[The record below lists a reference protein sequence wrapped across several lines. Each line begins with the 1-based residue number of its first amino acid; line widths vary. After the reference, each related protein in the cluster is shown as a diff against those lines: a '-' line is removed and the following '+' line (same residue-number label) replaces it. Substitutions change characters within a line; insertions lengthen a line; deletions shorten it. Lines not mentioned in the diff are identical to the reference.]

1 MYSLFATALVVLSGC
16 QDDVVEQKP
25 STPAQVGDEISF
37 GSSLRDVQT
46 RTIYDDEPTQA
57 DDGSYYYRV
66 RWEEGDQIAIYCP
79 QASNGTLVNY
89 SVSPDANDPTRSSR
103 VTKVNTDEPGLQWGE
118 SDVHRFYGF
127 YPASRVTGTENGLI
141 KGYVPTE
148 QSPERWNEVTN
159 NNSGTNF
166 YGKTNTDN
174 AYMWAYGEFTK
185 STMGGQDVPLTF
197 HPWMTVL
204 QIKIP
209 GPTEGRMKISNVN
222 IRAIE
227 GTQTAI
233 SGAFFCDMT
242 PVEENGADGVPV
254 YRSAAV
260 GEVDNTISI
269 SGWNTDTQD
278 FVELDSPNDTMIV
291 RAYLLPI
298 DADEENLPSARNLQ
312 IAVQTMNGAPLTRT
326 LGYSGHGEN
335 SIQPHKVNTV
345 ILPNLTET
353 NQTNYW
359 MSSLDRNIY
368 LSELSIPG
376 SKFSYLTPTNAG
388 GNSAFQGEDI
398 EQQFL
403 DGVRGFI
410 VQVGADATYNATRT
424 GGSGWPWDPY
434 EYSYT
439 YTDATLP
446 IFCGN
451 GDVLSDAISSIAN
464 ALSTAEKE
472 LGKDRNLECA
482 VVMITY
488 TGDNAVSADFT
499 GSGSHSISDVGGAE
513 HVWMDAIANELK
525 ELGADGNNKIYTDE
539 ITANTTLD
547 DVKGK
552 IILKVNTNSD
562 AQHGYIAADANV
574 PALFSRWNGVI
585 NTVDLRWGSPNTN
598 STRTPLKWMYQ
609 EATHIGTG
617 SNEGTPQEKYNNAM
631 SVFQNSIDEYTA
643 NSAHDTWFMNDCG
656 GTFHGTV
663 SGTDGYD
670 GNYGNGDT
678 NDDAPI
684 AFASWFNPQITRYLQ
699 ERDANASL
707 GLVFFNFADKQQN
720 SGQQYGTDNLIQS
733 IIDNNF
739 KFNLR
744 KEGSSTDTNN
754 SSLSNS
760 GSGYGNGGALIK

>member
-1 MYSLFATALVVLSGC
+1 MKKLMYSLFATALVVLSGC

-127 YPASRVTGTENGLI
+127 YPANRVTGTENGLI
-141 KGYVPTE
+141 NGNVPVE
-148 QSPERWNEVTN
+148 QSPEGWNVVTN
-159 NNSGTNF
+159 NNGGTNF

-209 GPTEGRMKISNVN
+209 GPETGTMKISNVN
-222 IRAIE
+222 IIATE
-227 GTQTAI
+227 GDQTAI
-233 SGAFFCDMT
+233 SGDFVCDMT

-254 YRSAAV
+254 YRSTTEGQV
-260 GEVDNTISI
+260 TNTISI
-269 SGWNTDTQD
+269 SGWNSDVQG

-298 DADEENLPSARNLQ
+298 DGNLPSARNLQ

-326 LGYSGHGEN
+326 LGYSGVGEN

-345 ILPNLTET
+345 ILPNLTDSK
-353 NQTNYW
+353 QTNYW

-376 SKFSYLTPTNAG
+376 SKFSYLTSTNAG
-388 GNSAFQGEDI
+388 GNAAFQGKDI
-398 EQQFL
+398 ERQFT

-410 VQVGADATYNATRT
+410 VQVGANAKYNATRT
-424 GGSGWPWDPY
+424 GGSIFNPQ
-434 EYSYT
+434 YSYT

-464 ALSTAEKE
+464 ALSTAEQE
-472 LGKDRNLECA
+472 LGQDRNLECA

-499 GSGSHSISDVGGAE
+499 GDGYSHGIGDVGGAE

-525 ELGADGNNKIYTDE
+525 ELGAYGANRIYTDE

-617 SNEGTPQEKYNNAM
+617 SNEGTPQEKYKNAM
-631 SVFQNSIDEYTA
+631 DVFQNSIDEYTA
-643 NSAHDTWFMNDCG
+643 NTAHDTWFMNDCG
-656 GTFHGTV
+656 GTFHGDV

-670 GNYGNGDT
+670 GDYGNGDT
-678 NDDAPI
+678 NDGAPI
-684 AFASWFNPQITRYLQ
+684 AFASWFNPQITKYLQ

-707 GLVFFNFADKQQN
+707 GLVFFNFADKQQD
-720 SGQQYGTDNLIQS
+720 SGQKYGTDNLIQS

-760 GSGYGNGGALIK
+760 GSGYGNGGALIE

>member
-1 MYSLFATALVVLSGC
+1 MKKLMYSLFATALVVLSGC

-57 DDGSYYYRV
+57 EDGSYYYRV

-89 SVSPDANDPTRSSR
+89 SVSPDENDSTRSSR

-127 YPASRVTGTENGLI
+127 YPANRVIGTENGLI
-141 KGYVPTE
+141 NGNVPVE
-148 QSPERWNEVTN
+148 QSPEGWNVVTN
-159 NNSGTNF
+159 NNGGTNF

-209 GPTEGRMKISNVN
+209 GPKTGTMKISNVN
-222 IRAIE
+222 IIATE
-227 GTQTAI
+227 GRQTAI
-233 SGAFFCDMT
+233 SGDFVCDMT

-254 YRSAAV
+254 YRPTTT
-260 GEVDNTISI
+260 GKVDNSISI
-269 SGWNTDTQD
+269 SGWNSDVQG

-388 GNSAFQGEDI
+388 GNAAFQGVGI

-410 VQVGADATYNATRT
+410 VQVGADATYNATRD
-424 GGSGWPWDPY
+424 GWGFN
-434 EYSYT
+434 YT

-464 ALSTAEKE
+464 ALSTAEQE
-472 LGKDRNLECA
+472 LGQDRNLECA

-488 TGDNAVSADFT
+488 TGENAVSADFT
-499 GSGSHSISDVGGAE
+499 GAGYLHDINDVGGAE

-525 ELGADGNNKIYTDE
+525 KLGANDANRIYTDE

-562 AQHGYIAADANV
+562 AQNGYIVADDNV
-574 PALFSRWNGVI
+574 PALFSRWNGAI
-585 NTVDLRWGSPNTN
+585 NTVHLRWGSPNTN

-609 EATHIGTG
+609 EATHVGTG
-617 SNEGTPQEKYNNAM
+617 TEITPKAKLDGAM
-631 SVFQNSIDEYTA
+631 DVFQNSIDEYTA
-643 NSAHDTWFMNDCG
+643 NTAHDTWFMNDCG

-663 SGTDGYD
+663 SGTNGYD
-670 GNYGNGDT
+670 GEYGNGDT

-684 AFASWFNPQITRYLQ
+684 AFARWFNPQITRYLQ

-707 GLVFFNFADKQQN
+707 GLVFFNFADKQAT
-720 SGQQYGTDNLIQS
+720 GQDYGTDNLIQS

>member
-298 DADEENLPSARNLQ
+298 DNSPTARNLQ

-326 LGYSGHGEN
+326 LGYSGVGEN

-410 VQVGADATYNATRT
+410 VQVGADATYNATRD
-424 GGSGWPWDPY
+424 WFDY
-434 EYSYT
+434 NYT

-451 GDVLSDAISSIAN
+451 GDMLSDAISSIAN
-464 ALSTAEKE
+464 ALSTAEQE
-472 LGKDRNLECA
+472 LGQDRNLECA

-488 TGDNAVSADFT
+488 SGDNAVSAKFT
-499 GSGSHSISDVGGAE
+499 GDGRHSISDVGGAE
-513 HVWMDAIANELK
+513 HVWMDAIANEFKKL
-525 ELGADGNNKIYTDE
+525 GNNNANRIYTDE

-562 AQHGYIAADANV
+562 AQHGYIAADDNV
-574 PALFSRWNGVI
+574 PALFSRWNGAR
-585 NTVDLRWGSPNTN
+585 NDVDLRWGSPNTN
-598 STRTPLKWMYQ
+598 STRTPLHWMYQ

-617 SNEGTPQEKYNNAM
+617 TESTPKEKYDNAM
-631 SVFQNSIDEYTA
+631 SVFQNSIKAYQE

-663 SGTDGYD
+663 SGADGYD
-670 GNYGNGDT
+670 GNYGDGDI
-678 NDDAPI
+678 NDNAPI
-684 AFASWFNPQITRYLQ
+684 AFARWFNPQITRYLQ

>member
-57 DDGSYYYRV
+57 EDGSYYYRV
-66 RWEEGDQIAIYCP
+66 RWEESDTIAIYCP

-89 SVSPDANDPTRSSR
+89 LVSPDANDPTRSSR

-127 YPASRVTGTENGLI
+127 YPANRVTGTENGRI
-141 KGYVPTE
+141 NGHVPTE
-148 QSPERWNEVTN
+148 QRPEGWNVVTN
-159 NNSGTNF
+159 NNGGTNF

-209 GPTEGRMKISNVN
+209 GPTSGTMKISNVN

-233 SGAFFCDMT
+233 AGDFVCDMT

-254 YRSAAV
+254 YSSTTTGQV
-260 GEVDNTISI
+260 TNTISI

-278 FVELDSPNDTMIV
+278 FVELKSPNDTMIV

-298 DADEENLPSARNLQ
+298 DNSPTARNLQ

-326 LGYSGHGEN
+326 LGYSGVDKN

-345 ILPNLTET
+345 ILPNLIDSK
-353 NQTNYW
+353 QTNYW
-359 MSSLDRNIY
+359 MSSLDRDIY

-388 GNSAFQGEDI
+388 GNAAFQGVDI

-410 VQVGADATYNATRT
+410 VQVGANATYNATRT
-424 GGSGWPWDPY
+424 GSWPFYRYSY
-434 EYSYT
+434 EYT
-439 YTDATLP
+439 GATLP

-451 GDVLSDAISSIAN
+451 GDMLSDAITSIAN
-464 ALSTAEKE
+464 ALSTAEQE
-472 LGKDRNLECA
+472 LGQDRNLECA

-488 TGDNAVSADFT
+488 AGNDAVSINYEGNT
-499 GSGSHSISDVGGAE
+499 GGAGIDGGVE
-513 HVWMDAIANELK
+513 RAWMDAIANEFK
-525 ELGADGNNKIYTDE
+525 KLGADVAIANRIYTDE

-562 AQHGYIAADANV
+562 AQHGYIAADDNV
-574 PALFSRWNGVI
+574 PALFSRWNGAR
-585 NTVDLRWGSPNTN
+585 NDVDLRWGSPNTN
-598 STRTPLKWMYQ
+598 STRTPLHWMYQ

-617 SNEGTPQEKYNNAM
+617 TESTPKEKYDNAM
-631 SVFQNSIDEYTA
+631 WVFQNSITA
-643 NSAHDTWFMNDCG
+643 YLENSAHDTWFMNDCG
-656 GTFHGTV
+656 GTFHGDV

-670 GNYGNGDT
+670 KDYGNGDT
-678 NDDAPI
+678 NDEAPI
-684 AFASWFNPQITRYLQ
+684 AFARWFNPQITKYLQ

-707 GLVFFNFADKQQN
+707 GLVFFNFADKQTT
-720 SGQQYGTDNLIQS
+720 GQEYGTDNLIQS

>member
-57 DDGSYYYRV
+57 EDGSYYYRV

-148 QSPERWNEVTN
+148 QSPEGWNEVTN

-242 PVEENGADGVPV
+242 PVEKNGADSVPI

-298 DADEENLPSARNLQ
+298 DNSPTARNLQ

-359 MSSLDRNIY
+359 MSSLDRDIY

-376 SKFSYLTPTNAG
+376 SKFSYLTSDYAG
-388 GNSAFQGEDI
+388 GNAAFQGVGI

-410 VQVGADATYNATRT
+410 VQVGADATYNATRD
-424 GGSGWPWDPY
+424 GWGFN
-434 EYSYT
+434 YT
-439 YTDATLP
+439 YSDATLP

-451 GDVLSDAISSIAN
+451 GDRLSDAISSIAN
-464 ALSTAEKE
+464 ALYTAEQK

-488 TGDNAVSADFT
+488 AGENAVSADFT
-499 GSGSHSISDVGGAE
+499 GDGHFHGIGDVGGAE

-525 ELGADGNNKIYTDE
+525 ELGADGNNRIYTDE

-562 AQHGYIAADANV
+562 AQNGYIVADDNV
-574 PALFSRWNGVI
+574 PALFSRWNGAI
-585 NTVDLRWGSPNTN
+585 NTVHLRWGSPNTN
-598 STRTPLKWMYQ
+598 STRTPLNWMYQ
-609 EATHIGTG
+609 EATHIGTETE
-617 SNEGTPQEKYNNAM
+617 STPQEKYNNAM
-631 SVFQNSIDEYTA
+631 SVFQKSIDAYQE

-663 SGTDGYD
+663 SGADDYD

-678 NDDAPI
+678 NDEAPI

-707 GLVFFNFADKQQN
+707 GLVFFNFADKQTT
-720 SGQQYGTDNLIQS
+720 GQKYGTDNLIQS

-754 SSLSNS
+754 SSFSNS

>member
-1 MYSLFATALVVLSGC
+1 MKKLMYSLFATALVVLSGC

-57 DDGSYYYRV
+57 EDGSYYYRV

-79 QASNGTLVNY
+79 QASNGTLVNH

-118 SDVHRFYGF
+118 SDEHHFYGF
-127 YPASRVTGTENGLI
+127 YPANRVTGTENGLI
-141 KGYVPTE
+141 NGYVPTE
-148 QSPERWNEVTN
+148 QSPIEWNEVTN
-159 NNSGTNF
+159 NGGTNF

-174 AYMWAYGEFTK
+174 AYMWAYGKFTK

-222 IRAIE
+222 IIATE
-227 GTQTAI
+227 GEQTAI
-233 SGAFFCDMT
+233 AGDFVCDMT

-254 YRSAAV
+254 YKSTTEGQV
-260 GEVDNTISI
+260 TNTISI

-298 DADEENLPSARNLQ
+298 DENLPSARNLQ

-326 LGYSGHGEN
+326 LGYSGVGEN

-345 ILPNLTET
+345 ILPNLTESG
-353 NQTNYW
+353 QTNYW

-388 GNSAFQGEDI
+388 GNAAFQGEGI

-410 VQVGADATYNATRT
+410 VQVGADATYNATRD
-424 GGSGWPWDPY
+424 WLDY
-434 EYSYT
+434 NYT

-451 GDVLSDAISSIAN
+451 GDMLSDAISSIAN
-464 ALSTAEKE
+464 ALSTAEQE
-472 LGKDRNLECA
+472 LGQDRNLECA

-488 TGDNAVSADFT
+488 AGDAAVSANFT
-499 GSGSHSISDVGGAE
+499 GAGSRHSISDVGGAE
-513 HVWMDAIANELK
+513 HVWMDAIANEFK
-525 ELGADGNNKIYTDE
+525 ELGYNVDNRIYTDE

-552 IILKVNTNSD
+552 IILKVNTNSN
-562 AQHGYIAADANV
+562 AQHGYIAADDNV
-574 PALFSRWNGVI
+574 PALFSRWDGAI

-609 EATHIGTG
+609 EATHVGTG
-617 SNEGTPQEKYNNAM
+617 TEITPEAKYDGAM
-631 SVFQNSIDEYTA
+631 SVFQNSIKAYQE

-663 SGTDGYD
+663 SGADSYD
-670 GNYGNGDT
+670 GEYGNGDT

-684 AFASWFNPQITRYLQ
+684 AFARWFNPQITRYLQ

-707 GLVFFNFADKQQN
+707 GLVFFNFADKQAT
-720 SGQQYGTDNLIQS
+720 GQQYGTDNLIQS

>member
-1 MYSLFATALVVLSGC
+1 MKKLMYSLFATALVVLSGC

-57 DDGSYYYRV
+57 EDGSYYYRV

-127 YPASRVTGTENGLI
+127 YPASRVEGTENGLI
-141 KGYVPTE
+141 NGHVPTE
-148 QSPERWNEVTN
+148 QRPEGWNEVTN
-159 NNSGTNF
+159 NNGGTNF

-185 STMGGQDVPLTF
+185 STMGDKDVPLTF

-209 GPTEGRMKISNVN
+209 GPTSGTMKISNVN
-222 IRAIE
+222 IIATE

-233 SGAFFCDMT
+233 AGDFVCDMT

-254 YRSAAV
+254 YRSTTEGQV
-260 GEVDNTISI
+260 TNTISI
-269 SGWNTDTQD
+269 SGWNSHVQD

-298 DADEENLPSARNLQ
+298 DNSPTARNLQ

-326 LGYSGHGEN
+326 LGYSNAGEN

-345 ILPNLTET
+345 ILPNLTAT
-353 NQTNYW
+353 NRTNYW

-388 GNSAFQGEDI
+388 GNAAFQGVGI
-398 EQQFL
+398 EQQFV

-424 GGSGWPWDPY
+424 GGNIFNPQ
-434 EYSYT
+434 YSYT

-451 GDVLSDAISSIAN
+451 GDMLSDAISSIAN
-464 ALSTAEKE
+464 ALSTAEQK
-472 LGKDRNLECA
+472 LGQDRNLECA

-488 TGDNAVSADFT
+488 AGDAAVSANFT
-499 GSGSHSISDVGGAE
+499 GAGSRHSISDVGGAE

-525 ELGADGNNKIYTDE
+525 DLGADVAIANRIYTDE

-562 AQHGYIAADANV
+562 AQHGYIAADDNV
-574 PALFSRWNGVI
+574 PALFSRWNGAR
-585 NTVDLRWGSPNTN
+585 NNVDLRWGSPNTN

-609 EATHIGTG
+609 EATHVGYNTEITYEEKTNYIAQIFNR
-617 SNEGTPQEKYNNAM
+617 SVEIYQNNEG
-631 SVFQNSIDEYTA
+631 
-643 NSAHDTWFMNDCG
+643 HDTWFMNDLG
-656 GTFHGTV
+656 GTYYNGYY
-663 SGTDGYD
+663 TDD
-670 GNYGNGDT
+670 GASRLAKDLNE
-678 NDDAPI
+678 
-684 AFASWFNPQITRYLQ
+684 FAINTLQ
-699 ERDANASL
+699 NRAANASL
-707 GLVFFNFADKQQN
+707 GLVFMNYADVQST
-720 SGQQYGTDNLIQS
+720 SGQLYRSDELIQTV
-733 IIDNNF
+733 IDNNF

-744 KEGSSTDTNN
+744 KA
-754 SSLSNS
+754 
-760 GSGYGNGGALIK
+760 GN

>member
-1 MYSLFATALVVLSGC
+1 MKKLMYSLFATALVVLSGC

-57 DDGSYYYRV
+57 EDGSYYYRV

-89 SVSPDANDPTRSSR
+89 SVYPDANDPTRSSR
-103 VTKVNTDEPGLQWGE
+103 VTKVNTDKPGLQWGE

-127 YPASRVTGTENGLI
+127 YPASRVDGTENGLI
-141 KGYVPTE
+141 NGHVPTE
-148 QSPERWNEVTN
+148 QRPEGWNEVTN
-159 NNSGTNF
+159 NNGGTNF

-185 STMGGQDVPLTF
+185 STMGDKDVPLTF

-209 GPTEGRMKISNVN
+209 GPTSGTMKISNVN
-222 IRAIE
+222 IIATE

-233 SGAFFCDMT
+233 AGDFVCDMT
-242 PVEENGADGVPV
+242 PVEKNGADGVPV
-254 YRSAAV
+254 YRSTTEEQV
-260 GEVDNTISI
+260 TNTISI
-269 SGWNTDTQD
+269 SGWNSHVQD

-298 DADEENLPSARNLQ
+298 DNSPIARNLQ

-326 LGYSGHGEN
+326 LGYSAAGEN

-345 ILPNLTET
+345 ILPNLTAT
-353 NQTNYW
+353 NRTNYW

-376 SKFSYLTPTNAG
+376 SKFSYLTSNNAG
-388 GNSAFQGEDI
+388 GNAAFQGEGI
-398 EQQFL
+398 EQQFV

-424 GGSGWPWDPY
+424 SGGIFQ
-434 EYSYT
+434 YSYT

-451 GDVLSDAISSIAN
+451 GDKLSDAISSIAN
-464 ALSTAEKE
+464 ALSKAEQE
-472 LGKDRNLECA
+472 LGQDRNLECA

-499 GSGSHSISDVGGAE
+499 GDGYFHSISDVGGAE

-525 ELGADGNNKIYTDE
+525 DLGANVANRIYTDE

-562 AQHGYIAADANV
+562 AQHGYIAANDNV
-574 PALFSRWNGVI
+574 PALFSRWHGAI

-617 SNEGTPQEKYNNAM
+617 TESTPQEKHANAM
-631 SVFQNSIDEYTA
+631 DVFENSIKAYTE
-643 NSAHDTWFMNDCG
+643 NTAHDTWFMNDCG
-656 GTFHGTV
+656 GTFHGVV
-663 SGTDGYD
+663 SGTNDYD
-670 GNYGNGDT
+670 EDYGNGDT
-678 NDDAPI
+678 NDKAPI
-684 AFASWFNPQITRYLQ
+684 AFARWFNPQITRYLQ

-707 GLVFFNFADKQQN
+707 GLVFFNFADKQAT
-720 SGQQYGTDNLIQS
+720 GQQYGTDNLIQS

>member
-57 DDGSYYYRV
+57 EDGSYYYRV
-66 RWEEGDQIAIYCP
+66 RWEEGDTIAIYCP

-89 SVSPDANDPTRSSR
+89 LVSPDANDPTRSSR

-127 YPASRVTGTENGLI
+127 YPANRVTGTENGLI
-141 KGYVPTE
+141 NGYVPTE
-148 QSPERWNEVTN
+148 LRPEGWNVVTN
-159 NNSGTNF
+159 NNGGTNF

-209 GPTEGRMKISNVN
+209 GPTNGTMKISNVN
-222 IRAIE
+222 IIATE

-233 SGAFFCDMT
+233 AGHFVCDMT

-254 YRSAAV
+254 YRSTTTGQV
-260 GEVDNTISI
+260 TNTISI
-269 SGWNTDTQD
+269 SGWNSDVQG

-298 DADEENLPSARNLQ
+298 DNTPSARNLQ

-326 LGYSGHGEN
+326 LGYSGVGEN

>member
-57 DDGSYYYRV
+57 EDGSYYYRV

-127 YPASRVTGTENGLI
+127 YPANRVIGTENGLI
-141 KGYVPTE
+141 NGNVPVE
-148 QSPERWNEVTN
+148 QSPEGWNVVTN
-159 NNSGTNF
+159 NNGGTNF

-209 GPTEGRMKISNVN
+209 GPKTGTMKISNVN
-222 IRAIE
+222 IIATE
-227 GTQTAI
+227 GRQTAI
-233 SGAFFCDMT
+233 SGDFVCDMT

-254 YRSAAV
+254 YRPTTT
-260 GEVDNTISI
+260 GKVDNSISI
-269 SGWNTDTQD
+269 SGWNSDVQG

-298 DADEENLPSARNLQ
+298 DADEEKLPSARNLQ

-388 GNSAFQGEDI
+388 GNAAFQGVGI

-410 VQVGADATYNATRT
+410 VQVGADATYNATRD
-424 GGSGWPWDPY
+424 GWGFN
-434 EYSYT
+434 YT

-464 ALSTAEKE
+464 ALSTAEQE
-472 LGKDRNLECA
+472 LGQDRNLECA

-488 TGDNAVSADFT
+488 TGENAVSADFT
-499 GSGSHSISDVGGAE
+499 GAGYLHDINDVGGAE

-525 ELGADGNNKIYTDE
+525 KLGANDANRIYTDE

-562 AQHGYIAADANV
+562 AQNGYIVADDNV
-574 PALFSRWNGVI
+574 PALFSRWNGAI
-585 NTVDLRWGSPNTN
+585 NTVHLRWGSPNTN

-609 EATHIGTG
+609 EATHVGTG
-617 SNEGTPQEKYNNAM
+617 TEITPKAKLDGAM
-631 SVFQNSIDEYTA
+631 DVFQNSIDEYTA
-643 NSAHDTWFMNDCG
+643 NTAHDTWFMNDCG

-663 SGTDGYD
+663 SGTNGYD
-670 GNYGNGDT
+670 GEYGNGDT

-684 AFASWFNPQITRYLQ
+684 AFARWFNPQITRYLQ

-707 GLVFFNFADKQQN
+707 GLVFFNFADKQAT
-720 SGQQYGTDNLIQS
+720 GQDYGTDNLIQS

>member
-118 SDVHRFYGF
+118 SDEHHFYGF
-127 YPASRVTGTENGLI
+127 YPANRVTGTENGLI
-141 KGYVPTE
+141 NGYVPTE
-148 QSPERWNEVTN
+148 QSPIEWNEVTN
-159 NNSGTNF
+159 NGGTNF

-174 AYMWAYGEFTK
+174 AYMWAYGKFTK

-209 GPTEGRMKISNVN
+209 GPESGTMKISNVN
-222 IRAIE
+222 IIAKE
-227 GTQTAI
+227 GDQTAI
-233 SGAFFCDMT
+233 AGDFVCDMT
-242 PVEENGADGVPV
+242 PVEQNGANVPV
-254 YRSAAV
+254 YRSTTEGAV
-260 GEVDNTISI
+260 TNTISI
-269 SGWNTDTQD
+269 SGWNSAVQD

-298 DADEENLPSARNLQ
+298 DNKPSARNLQ

-326 LGYSGHGEN
+326 LGYSGVGEN

-388 GNSAFQGEDI
+388 GNAAFQGEDI
-398 EQQFL
+398 EQQFT

-410 VQVGADATYNATRT
+410 VQVGADATYNVNLDW
-424 GGSGWPWDPY
+424 SGY
-434 EYSYT
+434 NYT

-464 ALSTAEKE
+464 ALSTAEQE
-472 LGKDRNLECA
+472 LGQDRNLECA

-488 TGDNAVSADFT
+488 TGHEAVSADFT
-499 GSGSHSISDVGGAE
+499 GVWGSYGISDVGGAE

-525 ELGADGNNKIYTDE
+525 DLRYDVANRIYTDE

-562 AQHGYIAADANV
+562 AQNGYIAANDNV
-574 PALFSRWNGVI
+574 PALFSRWDGVT
-585 NTVDLRWGSPNTN
+585 NTVALRWGSPNTN

-684 AFASWFNPQITRYLQ
+684 AFARWFNPQITRYLQ

-707 GLVFFNFADKQQN
+707 GLVFFNFADKQAT
-720 SGQQYGTDNLIQS
+720 GQEYGTDNLIQS

-760 GSGYGNGGALIK
+760 GSGYGNGGALIE

>member
-57 DDGSYYYRV
+57 EDGSYYYRV

-127 YPASRVTGTENGLI
+127 YPANRVIGTENGLI
-141 KGYVPTE
+141 NGNVPVE
-148 QSPERWNEVTN
+148 QSPEGWNVVTN
-159 NNSGTNF
+159 NNGGTNF

-209 GPTEGRMKISNVN
+209 GPKTGTMKISNVN
-222 IRAIE
+222 IIATE
-227 GTQTAI
+227 GRQTAI
-233 SGAFFCDMT
+233 SGDFVCDMT

-254 YRSAAV
+254 YRPTTT
-260 GEVDNTISI
+260 GKVDNSISI
-269 SGWNTDTQD
+269 SGWNSDVQG

-298 DADEENLPSARNLQ
+298 DADEEKLPSARNLQ

-388 GNSAFQGEDI
+388 GNAAFQGVCI

-410 VQVGADATYNATRT
+410 VQVGADATYNATRD
-424 GGSGWPWDPY
+424 GWGFN
-434 EYSYT
+434 YT

-464 ALSTAEKE
+464 ALSTAEQE
-472 LGKDRNLECA
+472 LGQDRNLECA

-488 TGDNAVSADFT
+488 TGENAVSADFT
-499 GSGSHSISDVGGAE
+499 GAGYLHDINDVGGAE

-525 ELGADGNNKIYTDE
+525 KLGANDANRIYTDE

-562 AQHGYIAADANV
+562 AQNGYIVADDNV
-574 PALFSRWNGVI
+574 PALFSRWNGAI
-585 NTVDLRWGSPNTN
+585 NTVHLRWGSPNTN

-609 EATHIGTG
+609 EATHVGTG
-617 SNEGTPQEKYNNAM
+617 TEITPKAKLDGAM
-631 SVFQNSIDEYTA
+631 DVFQNSIDEYTA
-643 NSAHDTWFMNDCG
+643 NTAHDTWFMNDCG

-663 SGTDGYD
+663 SGTNGYD
-670 GNYGNGDT
+670 GEYGNGDT

-684 AFASWFNPQITRYLQ
+684 AFARWFNPQITRYLQ

-707 GLVFFNFADKQQN
+707 GLVFFNFADKQAT
-720 SGQQYGTDNLIQS
+720 GQDYGTDNLIQS

>member
-57 DDGSYYYRV
+57 EDGSYYYRV

-103 VTKVNTDEPGLQWGE
+103 VTKVNTDKPGLQWGE

-127 YPASRVTGTENGLI
+127 YPANRVTGTENGLI
-141 KGYVPTE
+141 NGHVPTE
-148 QSPERWNEVTN
+148 QRPEGWNEVTN
-159 NNSGTNF
+159 NNGGTNF

-185 STMGGQDVPLTF
+185 NTMGGQDVPLTF

-209 GPTEGRMKISNVN
+209 GPTSGTMKISNVN
-222 IRAIE
+222 IIAKE

-233 SGAFFCDMT
+233 AGDFVCDMT
-242 PVEENGADGVPV
+242 PVEENGATGVPV
-254 YRSAAV
+254 YRSTTEGQV
-260 GEVDNTISI
+260 TNTISI
-269 SGWNTDTQD
+269 SGWNSDVQD

-298 DADEENLPSARNLQ
+298 DDSPTARNLQ

-326 LGYSGHGEN
+326 LGYSNTDNN

-345 ILPNLTET
+345 ILPNLTAT
-353 NQTNYW
+353 NRTNYW

-376 SKFSYLTPTNAG
+376 SKFSYLTSTNAG
-388 GNSAFQGEDI
+388 DNAAFQGEGI

-410 VQVGADATYNATRT
+410 VQVGANATYHATNI
-424 GGSGWPWDPY
+424 GVFIPQ
-434 EYSYT
+434 YSYT

-446 IFCGN
+446 IFCGSGN
-451 GDVLSDAISSIAN
+451 MLSDAISSIAN
-464 ALSTAEKE
+464 ALSTAERE
-472 LGKDRNLECA
+472 LGQDRNLECA

-488 TGDNAVSADFT
+488 TGDNAVSAKFT
-499 GSGSHSISDVGGAE
+499 GDGSFHSIRNVGGAE

-525 ELGADGNNKIYTDE
+525 DLGADVANRIYTDE

-562 AQHGYIAADANV
+562 AQHGYIVADDNV
-574 PALFSRWNGVI
+574 PALFSRWDGAI

-609 EATHIGTG
+609 EATHVGTG
-617 SNEGTPQEKYNNAM
+617 TEITPEAKYNGAM
-631 SVFQNSIDEYTA
+631 DVFQNSIKAYTE
-643 NSAHDTWFMNDCG
+643 NTAHNTWFMNDCG
-656 GTFHGTV
+656 GTFHGDV
-663 SGTDGYD
+663 SGTNGYD
-670 GNYGNGDT
+670 KDYGNGDT
-678 NDDAPI
+678 NDEAPI
-684 AFASWFNPQITRYLQ
+684 AFARWFNPQITRYLQ

-720 SGQQYGTDNLIQS
+720 SGRKYGTDNLIQS

>member
-57 DDGSYYYRV
+57 EDGSYYYRV

-89 SVSPDANDPTRSSR
+89 SVYPDANDPTRSSR
-103 VTKVNTDEPGLQWGE
+103 VTKVNTDKPGLQWGE

-127 YPASRVTGTENGLI
+127 YPASRVDGTENGLI
-141 KGYVPTE
+141 NGHVPTE
-148 QSPERWNEVTN
+148 QRPEGWNEVTN
-159 NNSGTNF
+159 NNGGTNF

-185 STMGGQDVPLTF
+185 STMGDKDVPLTF

-209 GPTEGRMKISNVN
+209 GPTSGTMKISNVN
-222 IRAIE
+222 IIATE

-233 SGAFFCDMT
+233 AGDFVCDMT
-242 PVEENGADGVPV
+242 PVEKNGADGVPV
-254 YRSAAV
+254 YRSTTEEQV
-260 GEVDNTISI
+260 TNTISI
-269 SGWNTDTQD
+269 SGWNSHVQD

-298 DADEENLPSARNLQ
+298 DNSPIARNLQ

-326 LGYSGHGEN
+326 LGYSAAGEN

-345 ILPNLTET
+345 ILPNLTAT
-353 NQTNYW
+353 NRTNYW

-376 SKFSYLTPTNAG
+376 SKFSYLTSNNAG
-388 GNSAFQGEDI
+388 GNAAFQGEGI
-398 EQQFL
+398 EQQFV

-424 GGSGWPWDPY
+424 SGGIFQ
-434 EYSYT
+434 YSYT

-451 GDVLSDAISSIAN
+451 GDKLSDAISSIAN
-464 ALSTAEKE
+464 ALSKAEQE
-472 LGKDRNLECA
+472 LGQDRNLECA

-499 GSGSHSISDVGGAE
+499 GDGYFHSISDVGGAE

-525 ELGADGNNKIYTDE
+525 DLGANVANRIYTDE

-562 AQHGYIAADANV
+562 AQHGYIAANDNV
-574 PALFSRWNGVI
+574 PALFSRWHGAI

-617 SNEGTPQEKYNNAM
+617 TESTPQEKHANAM
-631 SVFQNSIDEYTA
+631 DVFENSIKAYTE
-643 NSAHDTWFMNDCG
+643 NTAHDTWFMNDCG
-656 GTFHGTV
+656 GTFHGVV
-663 SGTDGYD
+663 SGTNDYD
-670 GNYGNGDT
+670 EDYGNGDT
-678 NDDAPI
+678 NDKAPI
-684 AFASWFNPQITRYLQ
+684 AFARWFNPQITRYLQ

-707 GLVFFNFADKQQN
+707 GLVFFNFADKQAT
-720 SGQQYGTDNLIQS
+720 GQQYGTDNLIQS

>member
-1 MYSLFATALVVLSGC
+1 MKKLMYSLFATALVVLSGC

-57 DDGSYYYRV
+57 EDGSYYYRV

-103 VTKVNTDEPGLQWGE
+103 VTKVNTDESGLQWGE

-127 YPASRVTGTENGLI
+127 YPANRVIGTENGLI
-141 KGYVPTE
+141 NGNVPVE
-148 QSPERWNEVTN
+148 QSPEGWNVVTN
-159 NNSGTNF
+159 NNGGTNF

-209 GPTEGRMKISNVN
+209 GPKTGTMKISNVN
-222 IRAIE
+222 IIATE
-227 GTQTAI
+227 GRQTAI
-233 SGAFFCDMT
+233 SGDFVCDMT

-254 YRSAAV
+254 YRPTTT
-260 GEVDNTISI
+260 GKVDNSISI
-269 SGWNTDTQD
+269 SGWNSDVQG

-298 DADEENLPSARNLQ
+298 DADEEKLPSARNLQ

-388 GNSAFQGEDI
+388 GNAAFQGVGI

-410 VQVGADATYNATRT
+410 VQVGADATYNATRD
-424 GGSGWPWDPY
+424 GWGFN
-434 EYSYT
+434 YT

-464 ALSTAEKE
+464 ALSTAEQE
-472 LGKDRNLECA
+472 LGQDRNLECA

-488 TGDNAVSADFT
+488 TGENAVSADFT
-499 GSGSHSISDVGGAE
+499 GAGYLHDINDVGGAE

-525 ELGADGNNKIYTDE
+525 KLGANDANRIYTDE

-562 AQHGYIAADANV
+562 AQNGYIVADDNV
-574 PALFSRWNGVI
+574 PALFSRWNGAI
-585 NTVDLRWGSPNTN
+585 NTVHLRWGSPNTN

-609 EATHIGTG
+609 EATHVGTG
-617 SNEGTPQEKYNNAM
+617 TEITPKAKLDGAM
-631 SVFQNSIDEYTA
+631 DVFQNSIDEYTA
-643 NSAHDTWFMNDCG
+643 NTAHDTWFMNDCG

-663 SGTDGYD
+663 SGTNGYD
-670 GNYGNGDT
+670 GEYGNGDT

-684 AFASWFNPQITRYLQ
+684 AFARWFNPQITRYLQ

-707 GLVFFNFADKQQN
+707 GLVFFNFADKQAT
-720 SGQQYGTDNLIQS
+720 GQDYGTDNLIQS

>member
-1 MYSLFATALVVLSGC
+1 MKKLMYSLFATALVVLSGC

-148 QSPERWNEVTN
+148 QSPEGWNEVTN

-298 DADEENLPSARNLQ
+298 DNSPTARNLQ

-326 LGYSGHGEN
+326 LGYSNTGDGT
-335 SIQPHKVNTV
+335 IQPHKVNTV

-359 MSSLDRNIY
+359 MSSLDRDIY

-376 SKFSYLTPTNAG
+376 SKFSYLTSGNAG
-388 GNSAFQGEDI
+388 GNAAFQGEGI

-410 VQVGADATYNATRT
+410 VQVGANATYNATRD
-424 GGSGWPWDPY
+424 GWGFN
-434 EYSYT
+434 YT
-439 YTDATLP
+439 YTEATLP
-446 IFCGN
+446 IFCGDGN
-451 GDVLSDAISSIAN
+451 VLSDAISSIAN
-464 ALSTAEKE
+464 ALYTAEQE

-488 TGDNAVSADFT
+488 TGENAVSADFT
-499 GSGSHSISDVGGAE
+499 GDGYFHGISDVGGAE

-525 ELGADGNNKIYTDE
+525 KLGANDANRIYTDE

-562 AQHGYIAADANV
+562 AQNGYIVADDNV
-574 PALFSRWNGVI
+574 PALFSRWNGAI

-684 AFASWFNPQITRYLQ
+684 AFARWFNPQITRYLQ

-707 GLVFFNFADKQQN
+707 GLVFFNFADKQTT
-720 SGQQYGTDNLIQS
+720 GQLYGTDNLIQS

-744 KEGSSTDTNN
+744 KEGSSTETNN

>member
-57 DDGSYYYRV
+57 EDGSYYYRV

-103 VTKVNTDEPGLQWGE
+103 VTKVNTDKPGLQWGE

-127 YPASRVTGTENGLI
+127 YPANRVTGTENGLI
-141 KGYVPTE
+141 NGHVPTE
-148 QSPERWNEVTN
+148 QRPEGWNEVTN
-159 NNSGTNF
+159 NNGGTNF

-209 GPTEGRMKISNVN
+209 GPKSGTMKISNVN
-222 IRAIE
+222 IIATE
-227 GTQTAI
+227 GRQTAI
-233 SGAFFCDMT
+233 AGDFACDMK

-254 YRSAAV
+254 YKSTTTGAV
-260 GEVDNTISI
+260 TNTISI
-269 SGWNTDTQD
+269 SGWNSDVQD
-278 FVELDSPNDTMIV
+278 FVELDNPNDTMIV

-298 DADEENLPSARNLQ
+298 DENLPSARNLQ

-345 ILPNLTET
+345 ILPNLTDSK
-353 NQTNYW
+353 QTNYW

-376 SKFSYLTPTNAG
+376 SKFSYLTSGNAG
-388 GNSAFQGEDI
+388 GNAAFQGVDI

-410 VQVGADATYNATRT
+410 VQVGANATYNATRT
-424 GGSGWPWDPY
+424 GGNIFNPQ
-434 EYSYT
+434 YSYT

-451 GDVLSDAISSIAN
+451 GDRLSDAISSIAI
-464 ALSTAEKE
+464 ALSTAEQK
-472 LGKDRNLECA
+472 LGQDRNLECA

-488 TGDNAVSADFT
+488 AGDNAVSVNFRGD
-499 GSGSHSISDVGGAE
+499 GRHSISDVGGAE

-525 ELGADGNNKIYTDE
+525 KLGANDANRIYTDE

-562 AQHGYIAADANV
+562 AQNGYIVADDNV
-574 PALFSRWNGVI
+574 PALFSRWNGAK
-585 NTVDLRWGSPNTN
+585 NTVYLRWGSPNTN
-598 STRTPLKWMYQ
+598 STRTPLNWMYQ
-609 EATHIGTG
+609 EATHVGTG
-617 SNEGTPQEKYNNAM
+617 TEITPQAKLDYAM
-631 SVFQNSIDEYTA
+631 DVFQNSIDAYTA
-643 NSAHDTWFMNDCG
+643 NTAHDTWFMNDCG

-663 SGTDGYD
+663 SGADGYD
-670 GNYGNGDT
+670 GEYGNGDT
-678 NDDAPI
+678 NDEAPI
-684 AFASWFNPQITRYLQ
+684 AFARWFNPQITRYLQ

-707 GLVFFNFADKQQN
+707 GLVFFNFADKQDT
-720 SGQQYGTDNLIQS
+720 GKQYGTDNLIQS

>member
-103 VTKVNTDEPGLQWGE
+103 VTKVNADEPGLQWGE

-127 YPASRVTGTENGLI
+127 YPANRVTGTENGLI
-141 KGYVPTE
+141 NGNVPTE
-148 QSPERWNEVTN
+148 QRPEGWNEVTN
-159 NNSGTNF
+159 NNGGTNF

-209 GPTEGRMKISNVN
+209 GPTSGTMKISNVN
-222 IRAIE
+222 IIATE

-233 SGAFFCDMT
+233 AGDFVCDMT

-254 YRSAAV
+254 YRSTTTGAV
-260 GEVDNTISI
+260 TNTISI
-269 SGWNTDTQD
+269 SGWNSDVQD

-298 DADEENLPSARNLQ
+298 DNSPTARNLQ

-326 LGYSGHGEN
+326 LGYSNAGEN

-388 GNSAFQGEDI
+388 GNAAFQGEGI

-410 VQVGADATYNATRT
+410 VQVGANATYNATRT
-424 GGSGWPWDPY
+424 GGVFIPQ
-434 EYSYT
+434 YSYT
-439 YTDATLP
+439 YTNATLP

-451 GDVLSDAISSIAN
+451 GDMLSDAISSIAN
-464 ALSTAEKE
+464 ALSTAEQE
-472 LGKDRNLECA
+472 LGQDRNLECA

-488 TGDNAVSADFT
+488 AGDAAVSAGFT
-499 GSGSHSISDVGGAE
+499 GSGSHNIGDVGGAE
-513 HVWMDAIANELK
+513 HVWMDAIANEFK
-525 ELGADGNNKIYTDE
+525 ELGDDVANRIYTDE

-562 AQHGYIAADANV
+562 AQNGYIAADANV

-617 SNEGTPQEKYNNAM
+617 SNEGTPQEKYDNAM
-631 SVFQNSIDEYTA
+631 SVFQNSINAYHE

-663 SGTDGYD
+663 SGTNGYD
-670 GNYGNGDT
+670 GEYGNGDT

-707 GLVFFNFADKQQN
+707 GLVFFNFADKQAT
-720 SGQQYGTDNLIQS
+720 GQQYGTDNLIQS

>member
-359 MSSLDRNIY
+359 MSSLDRDIY

-388 GNSAFQGEDI
+388 GNAAFQGVDI
-398 EQQFL
+398 ERQFT

-424 GGSGWPWDPY
+424 GWGSYD
-434 EYSYT
+434 YT
-439 YTDATLP
+439 YSDATLP

-451 GDVLSDAISSIAN
+451 GDVLSGAISSIAK
-464 ALSTAEKE
+464 ALSTAEDE

-488 TGDNAVSADFT
+488 TGHEAVSADFT
-499 GSGSHSISDVGGAE
+499 GDGWYLHGISDVGGAE

-525 ELGADGNNKIYTDE
+525 DLGGDVANRIYTGE

-562 AQHGYIAADANV
+562 AQNGYIVADDNV
-574 PALFSRWNGVI
+574 PALFSRWDGAI

-609 EATHIGTG
+609 EATHVGASTEI
-617 SNEGTPQEKYNNAM
+617 TPQAKLDGAM
-631 SVFQNSIDEYTA
+631 DVFQNSIDAYTA
-643 NSAHDTWFMNDCG
+643 NTAHDTWFMNDCG

-670 GNYGNGDT
+670 KDYGNGDT

-707 GLVFFNFADKQQN
+707 GLVFFNFADKQDT
-720 SGQQYGTDNLIQS
+720 GKRYGTDNLIQS

>member
-376 SKFSYLTPTNAG
+376 SKFSYLTRGNAG
-388 GNSAFQGEDI
+388 GNAAFQGVDI

-424 GGSGWPWDPY
+424 GWGSYD
-434 EYSYT
+434 YT
-439 YTDATLP
+439 YSDATLP

-451 GDVLSDAISSIAN
+451 GDVLSDAISSIAK
-464 ALSTAEKE
+464 ALSTAEDE

-488 TGDNAVSADFT
+488 TGHEAVSADFT
-499 GSGSHSISDVGGAE
+499 GDGYLHGISDVGGAE

-525 ELGADGNNKIYTDE
+525 DLGADVAIANRIYTDE

-562 AQHGYIAADANV
+562 AQNGYIVADDNV
-574 PALFSRWNGVI
+574 PALFSRWNGAR
-585 NTVDLRWGSPNTN
+585 NDVDLRWGSPNTN
-598 STRTPLKWMYQ
+598 STRTPLHWMYQ

-617 SNEGTPQEKYNNAM
+617 TESTPKEKYDNAM
-631 SVFQNSIDEYTA
+631 WVFQNSITA
-643 NSAHDTWFMNDCG
+643 YLENSAHDTWFMNDCG
-656 GTFHGTV
+656 GTFHGDV

-670 GNYGNGDT
+670 KDYGNGDT
-678 NDDAPI
+678 NAEAPI
-684 AFASWFNPQITRYLQ
+684 AFASWFNPQITKYLQ

-707 GLVFFNFADKQQN
+707 GLVFFNFADKQQD
-720 SGQQYGTDNLIQS
+720 SGQKYGTDNLIQS

-760 GSGYGNGGALIK
+760 GSGYGDGGALIE

>member
-376 SKFSYLTPTNAG
+376 SKFSYLTRGNAG
-388 GNSAFQGEDI
+388 GNAAFQGVDI

-424 GGSGWPWDPY
+424 GWGSYD
-434 EYSYT
+434 YT
-439 YTDATLP
+439 YSDATLP

-451 GDVLSDAISSIAN
+451 GDVLSDAISSIAK
-464 ALSTAEKE
+464 ALSTAEDE

-488 TGDNAVSADFT
+488 TGHEAVSADFT
-499 GSGSHSISDVGGAE
+499 GEGYLHGISDVGGAE

-525 ELGADGNNKIYTDE
+525 DLGADVAIANRIYTDE

-562 AQHGYIAADANV
+562 AQNGYIVADDNV
-574 PALFSRWNGVI
+574 PALFSRWNGAR
-585 NTVDLRWGSPNTN
+585 NDVDLRWGSPNTN
-598 STRTPLKWMYQ
+598 STRTPLHWMYQ

-617 SNEGTPQEKYNNAM
+617 TESTPKEKYDNAM
-631 SVFQNSIDEYTA
+631 WVFQNSITA
-643 NSAHDTWFMNDCG
+643 YLENSAHDTWFMNDCG
-656 GTFHGTV
+656 GTFHGDV

-670 GNYGNGDT
+670 KDYGNGDT
-678 NDDAPI
+678 NAEAPI

-707 GLVFFNFADKQQN
+707 GLVFFNFADKQQD
-720 SGQQYGTDNLIQS
+720 SGQKYGTDNLIQS

>member
-1 MYSLFATALVVLSGC
+1 MKKLMYSLFATALVVLSGC

-298 DADEENLPSARNLQ
+298 DNSPTARNLQ

-326 LGYSGHGEN
+326 LGYSGVGEN

-410 VQVGADATYNATRT
+410 VQVGADATYNATRD
-424 GGSGWPWDPY
+424 WFDY
-434 EYSYT
+434 NYT

-451 GDVLSDAISSIAN
+451 GDMLSDAISSIAN
-464 ALSTAEKE
+464 ALSTAEQE
-472 LGKDRNLECA
+472 LGQDRNLECA

-488 TGDNAVSADFT
+488 SGDNAVSAKFT
-499 GSGSHSISDVGGAE
+499 GDGRHSISDVGGAE
-513 HVWMDAIANELK
+513 HVWMDAIANEFKKL
-525 ELGADGNNKIYTDE
+525 GNNNANRIYTDE

-562 AQHGYIAADANV
+562 AQHGYIAADDNV
-574 PALFSRWNGVI
+574 PALFSRWNGAR
-585 NTVDLRWGSPNTN
+585 NDVDLRWGSPNTN
-598 STRTPLKWMYQ
+598 STRTPLHWMYQ

-617 SNEGTPQEKYNNAM
+617 TESTPKEKYDNAM
-631 SVFQNSIDEYTA
+631 SVFQNSIKAYQE

-663 SGTDGYD
+663 SGADGYD
-670 GNYGNGDT
+670 GNYGDGDI
-678 NDDAPI
+678 NDNAPI
-684 AFASWFNPQITRYLQ
+684 AFARWFNPQITRYLQ

>member
-57 DDGSYYYRV
+57 EDGSYYYRV

-148 QSPERWNEVTN
+148 QSPEGWNEVTN

-242 PVEENGADGVPV
+242 PVEEKNGADGVPV

-298 DADEENLPSARNLQ
+298 DNSPTARNLQ

-326 LGYSGHGEN
+326 LGYSNTGDGT
-335 SIQPHKVNTV
+335 IQPHKVNTV

-353 NQTNYW
+353 NKTNYW

-388 GNSAFQGEDI
+388 DNSAFQGEDI

-410 VQVGADATYNATRT
+410 VQLGANVTYNATRT
-424 GGSGWPWDPY
+424 GTIWPWDPY

-439 YTDATLP
+439 YTGATLP

-451 GDVLSDAISSIAN
+451 GKMLSDAISSIAN
-464 ALSTAEKE
+464 ALSTAEQE
-472 LGKDRNLECA
+472 LGQDRNLECA

-488 TGDNAVSADFT
+488 SGDNAVSINYT
-499 GSGSHSISDVGGAE
+499 GNPSSSGIDGGVQRA
-513 HVWMDAIANELK
+513 WIDAIANELEVLGQENDRIYK
-525 ELGADGNNKIYTDE
+525 EE

-574 PALFSRWNGVI
+574 PALFSRWNGAI
-585 NTVDLRWGSPNTN
+585 NTVHLRWGSPNTN
-598 STRTPLKWMYQ
+598 STRTPLWWMYQ

-617 SNEGTPQEKYNNAM
+617 TESTPQEKYKNAM
-631 SVFQNSIDEYTA
+631 DVFQNSIDEYTA
-643 NSAHDTWFMNDCG
+643 NAAHDTWFMNDCG
-656 GTFHGTV
+656 GTFHGDV

-670 GNYGNGDT
+670 RDYGNGDT

-684 AFASWFNPQITRYLQ
+684 AFARWFNPQITRYLQ

-707 GLVFFNFADKQQN
+707 GLVFFNFADKQDT
-720 SGQQYGTDNLIQS
+720 GKQYGTDNLIQS

-744 KEGSSTDTNN
+744 KEGSSTETNN

>member
-185 STMGGQDVPLTF
+185 STMGVQDVPLTF

-376 SKFSYLTPTNAG
+376 SKFSYLTRGNAG
-388 GNSAFQGEDI
+388 GNAAFQGVDI

-424 GGSGWPWDPY
+424 GWGSYD
-434 EYSYT
+434 YT
-439 YTDATLP
+439 YSDATLP

-451 GDVLSDAISSIAN
+451 GDVLSDAISSIAK
-464 ALSTAEKE
+464 ALSTAEDE

-488 TGDNAVSADFT
+488 TGHEAVSADFT
-499 GSGSHSISDVGGAE
+499 GDGYLHGISDVGGAE

-525 ELGADGNNKIYTDE
+525 DLGADVAIANRIYTDE

-562 AQHGYIAADANV
+562 AQNGYIVADDNV
-574 PALFSRWNGVI
+574 PALFSRWNGAR
-585 NTVDLRWGSPNTN
+585 NDVDLRWGSPNTN
-598 STRTPLKWMYQ
+598 STRTPLHWMYQ

-617 SNEGTPQEKYNNAM
+617 TESTPKEKYDNAM
-631 SVFQNSIDEYTA
+631 WVFQNSITA
-643 NSAHDTWFMNDCG
+643 YLENSAHDTWFMNDCG
-656 GTFHGTV
+656 GTFHGDV

-670 GNYGNGDT
+670 KDYGNGDT
-678 NDDAPI
+678 NAEAPI
-684 AFASWFNPQITRYLQ
+684 AFASWFNPQITKYLQ

-707 GLVFFNFADKQQN
+707 GLVFFNFADKQQD
-720 SGQQYGTDNLIQS
+720 SGQKYGTDNLIQS

>member
-1 MYSLFATALVVLSGC
+1 MKKLMYSLFATALVVLSGC

-57 DDGSYYYRV
+57 EDGSYYYRV

-127 YPASRVTGTENGLI
+127 YPANRVTGTENGLI
-141 KGYVPTE
+141 NGHVPTV
-148 QSPERWNEVTN
+148 QRPEGWNVVTN
-159 NNSGTNF
+159 NNGGTNF

-185 STMGGQDVPLTF
+185 STMGGKDVPLTF

-209 GPTEGRMKISNVN
+209 GPTSGTMKISNVN

-233 SGAFFCDMT
+233 AGDFVCDMT
-242 PVEENGADGVPV
+242 PVEEKGADGVPV
-254 YRSAAV
+254 YRSTTEGQV
-260 GEVDNTISI
+260 TNTISI
-269 SGWNTDTQD
+269 SGWNSDVQD
-278 FVELDSPNDTMIV
+278 FVELDNPNDTMIV

-298 DADEENLPSARNLQ
+298 DNSPTARNLQ

-345 ILPNLTET
+345 ILPSLIDSK
-353 NQTNYW
+353 QTNYW

-376 SKFSYLTPTNAG
+376 SKFSYLTSGSAG
-388 GNSAFQGEDI
+388 GNAAFQGVDI

-424 GGSGWPWDPY
+424 GGFIIPQ
-434 EYSYT
+434 YSYT
-439 YTDATLP
+439 YSDATLP
-446 IFCGN
+446 IFSGN
-451 GDVLSDAISSIAN
+451 GKMLSNAISSIAN
-464 ALSTAEKE
+464 ALSTAEQK
-472 LGKDRNLECA
+472 LGQDRNLECA

-488 TGDNAVSADFT
+488 AGDNAVSADFT
-499 GSGSHSISDVGGAE
+499 GEGYHGISDVGGAE

-562 AQHGYIAADANV
+562 AQHGYIAADDNV
-574 PALFSRWNGVI
+574 PALFSRWNGAR
-585 NTVDLRWGSPNTN
+585 NDVDLRWGSPNTN
-598 STRTPLKWMYQ
+598 STRTPLHWMYQ

-617 SNEGTPQEKYNNAM
+617 TESTPQEKYDNAM
-631 SVFQNSIDEYTA
+631 WVFRNSITA
-643 NSAHDTWFMNDCG
+643 YLENSAHDTWFMNDCG
-656 GTFHGTV
+656 GTFHGDV

-670 GNYGNGDT
+670 KDYGNGDT
-678 NDDAPI
+678 NAEAPM
-684 AFASWFNPQITRYLQ
+684 AFARWFNPQITRYLQ

-760 GSGYGNGGALIK
+760 GSGYGNGGALIE

>member
-57 DDGSYYYRV
+57 EDGSYYYRV
-66 RWEEGDQIAIYCP
+66 RWEESDTIAIYCP

-89 SVSPDANDPTRSSR
+89 LVSPDANDPTRSSR

-127 YPASRVTGTENGLI
+127 YPANRVTGTENGRI
-141 KGYVPTE
+141 NGHVPTE
-148 QSPERWNEVTN
+148 QRPEGWNVVTN
-159 NNSGTNF
+159 NNGGTNF

-209 GPTEGRMKISNVN
+209 GPTSGTMKISNVN

-233 SGAFFCDMT
+233 AGDFVCDMT

-254 YRSAAV
+254 YSSTTTGQV
-260 GEVDNTISI
+260 TNTISI

-278 FVELDSPNDTMIV
+278 FVELKSPNDTMIV

-298 DADEENLPSARNLQ
+298 DNSPTARNLQ

-326 LGYSGHGEN
+326 LGYSGVDKN

-345 ILPNLTET
+345 ILPNLIDSK
-353 NQTNYW
+353 QTNYW
-359 MSSLDRNIY
+359 MSSLDRDIY

-388 GNSAFQGEDI
+388 GNAAFQGVDI

-410 VQVGADATYNATRT
+410 VQVGANATYNATRT
-424 GGSGWPWDPY
+424 GSWPFYRYSY
-434 EYSYT
+434 EYTS
-439 YTDATLP
+439 ATLP

-451 GDVLSDAISSIAN
+451 GDMLSDAITSIAN
-464 ALSTAEKE
+464 ALSTAEQE
-472 LGKDRNLECA
+472 LGQDRNLECA

-488 TGDNAVSADFT
+488 AGNDAVSINYEGNT
-499 GSGSHSISDVGGAE
+499 GGAGIDGGVE
-513 HVWMDAIANELK
+513 RAWMDAIANEFK
-525 ELGADGNNKIYTDE
+525 KLGADVAIANRIYTDE

-562 AQHGYIAADANV
+562 AQHGYIVADDNV
-574 PALFSRWNGVI
+574 PALFSRWNGAR
-585 NTVDLRWGSPNTN
+585 NDVDLRWGSPNTN
-598 STRTPLKWMYQ
+598 STRTPLHWMYQ

-617 SNEGTPQEKYNNAM
+617 TESTPKEKYDNAM
-631 SVFQNSIDEYTA
+631 WVFQNSITA
-643 NSAHDTWFMNDCG
+643 YLENSAHDTWFMNDCG
-656 GTFHGTV
+656 GTFHGDV

-670 GNYGNGDT
+670 KDYGNGDT
-678 NDDAPI
+678 NAEAPI
-684 AFASWFNPQITRYLQ
+684 AFASWFNPQITKYLQ

-707 GLVFFNFADKQQN
+707 GLVFFNFADKQQD
-720 SGQQYGTDNLIQS
+720 SGQKYGTDNLIQS

-760 GSGYGNGGALIK
+760 GSGYGNGGALIE

>member
-1 MYSLFATALVVLSGC
+1 MKKLMYSLFATALVVLSGC

-57 DDGSYYYRV
+57 EDGSYYYRV
-66 RWEEGDQIAIYCP
+66 RWEEGDTIAIYCP

-89 SVSPDANDPTRSSR
+89 LVSPNSEDSTRSSR

-118 SDVHRFYGF
+118 SDEHHFYGF
-127 YPASRVTGTENGLI
+127 YPGNRVTGTENGLI

-148 QSPERWNEVTN
+148 QRPEKWNVVTN
-159 NNSGTNF
+159 NKGGTNF

-174 AYMWAYGEFTK
+174 AYMWAYGKFTK

-209 GPTEGRMKISNVN
+209 GPTGGTMKISNVN
-222 IRAIE
+222 IIATE

-233 SGAFFCDMT
+233 AGDFVCDMT

-254 YRSAAV
+254 YRSTTEGQV
-260 GEVDNTISI
+260 TNTISI
-269 SGWNTDTQD
+269 SGWNSDVQD
-278 FVELDSPNDTMIV
+278 FVELDNPNDTMIV

-298 DADEENLPSARNLQ
+298 DGNLPSARNLQ

-326 LGYSGHGEN
+326 LGYSGVGEN

-345 ILPNLTET
+345 ILPNLTDSK
-353 NQTNYW
+353 QTNYW
-359 MSSLDRNIY
+359 MSSLDRDIY

-388 GNSAFQGEDI
+388 DNSAFQGVGI

-410 VQVGADATYNATRT
+410 VQLGANATYNATIT
-424 GGSGWPWDPY
+424 GGSGYWWDPY

-439 YTDATLP
+439 YAKATLP

-464 ALSTAEKE
+464 ALSTAEQE
-472 LGKDRNLECA
+472 LGQDRNLECA

-488 TGDNAVSADFT
+488 AGDNAVSAGFT
-499 GSGSHSISDVGGAE
+499 GSGSHNIGDVGGAE

-525 ELGADGNNKIYTDE
+525 VLGYEVTNRIFTDE

-562 AQHGYIAADANV
+562 AQHGYIAADDYV
-574 PALFSRWNGVI
+574 PALFSRWDGAI
-585 NTVDLRWGSPNTN
+585 NTVDLRWGSPNTT
-598 STRTPLKWMYQ
+598 STRTPLRWMYQ
-609 EATHIGTG
+609 EATHVGESTEI
-617 SNEGTPQEKYNNAM
+617 TPENKYGYAM
-631 SVFQNSIDEYTA
+631 KVFQNSIDEYTA

-656 GTFHGTV
+656 GTFHGSV
-663 SGTDGYD
+663 SGAGDYNGD
-670 GNYGNGDT
+670 YGNGDT

-684 AFASWFNPQITRYLQ
+684 DFARWFNPQITKYLQ

-707 GLVFFNFADKQQN
+707 GLVFFNFADKQTT
-720 SGQQYGTDNLIQS
+720 GQQYGTDNLIQS

>member
-1 MYSLFATALVVLSGC
+1 MKKLMYSLFATALVVLSGC

-57 DDGSYYYRV
+57 EDGSYYYRV

-103 VTKVNTDEPGLQWGE
+103 VTKVNTDKPGLQWGE

-127 YPASRVTGTENGLI
+127 YPASRVDGTENGLI
-141 KGYVPTE
+141 NGHVPTE
-148 QSPERWNEVTN
+148 QRPEGWNEVTN
-159 NNSGTNF
+159 NNGGTNF

-209 GPTEGRMKISNVN
+209 GPTSGTMKISNVN
-222 IRAIE
+222 IIAKE

-233 SGAFFCDMT
+233 AGGFVCDMT

-254 YRSAAV
+254 YRSTTEGQV
-260 GEVDNTISI
+260 TNTISI
-269 SGWNTDTQD
+269 SGWNSDVQD

-298 DADEENLPSARNLQ
+298 DNSPTARNLQ

-326 LGYSGHGEN
+326 LGYSNAGEN

-345 ILPNLTET
+345 ILPNLTAT
-353 NQTNYW
+353 NRTNYW

-376 SKFSYLTPTNAG
+376 SKFSYLTSTNAG
-388 GNSAFQGEDI
+388 GNAAFQGEDI

-410 VQVGADATYNATRT
+410 VQVGANATYNATRT
-424 GGSGWPWDPY
+424 GGGFFPSYD
-434 EYSYT
+434 YT

-446 IFCGN
+446 IFCGG
-451 GDVLSDAISSIAN
+451 GDDLSDAITHIAN
-464 ALSTAEKE
+464 ALETAETS
-472 LGKDRNLECA
+472 LNQGGQDRNLECA

-488 TGDNAVSADFT
+488 AGNDAVSADFT
-499 GSGSHSISDVGGAE
+499 GSGRHGISDVGGAE

-525 ELGADGNNKIYTDE
+525 QLGEDAANRIYTGE

-562 AQHGYIAADANV
+562 AQNGYIAANDNV
-574 PALFSRWNGVI
+574 PALFSRWNGAI

-609 EATHIGTG
+609 EATHVGTG
-617 SNEGTPQEKYNNAM
+617 TEITPEAKYDGAM
-631 SVFQNSIDEYTA
+631 DVFQNSIKAYTE
-643 NSAHDTWFMNDCG
+643 NTAHDTWFMNDCG
-656 GTFHGTV
+656 GTFHGDV
-663 SGTDGYD
+663 SGTNGYD
-670 GNYGNGDT
+670 KDYGNGDT
-678 NDDAPI
+678 NDEAPI
-684 AFASWFNPQITRYLQ
+684 AFARWFNPQITRYLQ

-707 GLVFFNFADKQQN
+707 GLVFFNFADKQAT
-720 SGQQYGTDNLIQS
+720 GQQYGTDNLIQS

>member
-57 DDGSYYYRV
+57 EDGSYYYRV
-66 RWEEGDQIAIYCP
+66 RWEESDTIAIYCP

-89 SVSPDANDPTRSSR
+89 LVSPDANDPTRSSR

-127 YPASRVTGTENGLI
+127 YPANRVTGTENGRI
-141 KGYVPTE
+141 NGHVPTE
-148 QSPERWNEVTN
+148 QRPEGWNVVTN
-159 NNSGTNF
+159 NNGGTNF

-209 GPTEGRMKISNVN
+209 GPTSGTMKISNVN

-233 SGAFFCDMT
+233 AGDFVCDMT

-254 YRSAAV
+254 YSSTTTGQV
-260 GEVDNTISI
+260 TNTISI

-278 FVELDSPNDTMIV
+278 FVELKSPNDTMIV

-298 DADEENLPSARNLQ
+298 DNSPTARNLQ

-326 LGYSGHGEN
+326 LGYSGVDKN

-345 ILPNLTET
+345 ILPNLIDSK
-353 NQTNYW
+353 QTNYW
-359 MSSLDRNIY
+359 MSSLDRDIY

-388 GNSAFQGEDI
+388 GNAAFQGVDI

-410 VQVGADATYNATRT
+410 VQVGANATYNATRT
-424 GGSGWPWDPY
+424 GSWPFYRYSY
-434 EYSYT
+434 EYT
-439 YTDATLP
+439 GATLP

-451 GDVLSDAISSIAN
+451 GDMLSDAITSIAN
-464 ALSTAEKE
+464 ALSTAEQE
-472 LGKDRNLECA
+472 LGQDRNLECA

-488 TGDNAVSADFT
+488 AGNDAVSINYEGNT
-499 GSGSHSISDVGGAE
+499 GGAGIDGGVE
-513 HVWMDAIANELK
+513 RAWMDAIANEFK
-525 ELGADGNNKIYTDE
+525 KLGADVAIANRIYTDE

-562 AQHGYIAADANV
+562 AQHGYIAADDNV
-574 PALFSRWNGVI
+574 PALFSRWNGAR
-585 NTVDLRWGSPNTN
+585 NDVDLRWGSPNTN
-598 STRTPLKWMYQ
+598 STRTPLHWMYQ

-617 SNEGTPQEKYNNAM
+617 TESTPEEKYDNAM
-631 SVFQNSIDEYTA
+631 WVFQNSITA
-643 NSAHDTWFMNDCG
+643 YLENSAHDTWFMNDCG
-656 GTFHGTV
+656 GTFHGDV

-670 GNYGNGDT
+670 KDYGNGDT
-678 NDDAPI
+678 NAKAPI
-684 AFASWFNPQITRYLQ
+684 DFASWFNPQITRYLQ

>member
-1 MYSLFATALVVLSGC
+1 MKKLMYSLFATALVVLSGC

-57 DDGSYYYRV
+57 EDGSYYYRV

-103 VTKVNTDEPGLQWGE
+103 VTKVNTDKPGLQWGE

-127 YPASRVTGTENGLI
+127 YPANRVTGTENGLI
-141 KGYVPTE
+141 NGHVPTE
-148 QSPERWNEVTN
+148 QRPEGWNEVTN
-159 NNSGTNF
+159 NNGGTNF

-185 STMGGQDVPLTF
+185 STMGNQDVPLTF

-209 GPTEGRMKISNVN
+209 GPKSGTMKISNVN
-222 IRAIE
+222 IIAKE

-233 SGAFFCDMT
+233 AGDFVCDMT
-242 PVEENGADGVPV
+242 PVEENGATGVPV
-254 YRSAAV
+254 YRSTTEGQV
-260 GEVDNTISI
+260 TNTISI
-269 SGWNTDTQD
+269 SGWNSDVQD

-298 DADEENLPSARNLQ
+298 DDSPTARNLQ

-326 LGYSGHGEN
+326 LGYSNADKN

-345 ILPNLTET
+345 ILPNLTAT
-353 NQTNYW
+353 NRTNYW

-376 SKFSYLTPTNAG
+376 SKFSYLTSANAG
-388 GNSAFQGEDI
+388 DNAAFQGVDI
-398 EQQFL
+398 EHQFV

-410 VQVGADATYNATRT
+410 VQVGANATYNATQT
-424 GGSGWPWDPY
+424 GGGIFNPQ
-434 EYSYT
+434 YSYT

-446 IFCGN
+446 IFCGS
-451 GDVLSDAISSIAN
+451 GKKLSDAISSIAN

-472 LGKDRNLECA
+472 LGQDRNLECA

-488 TGDNAVSADFT
+488 AGNDAVSADFT
-499 GSGSHSISDVGGAE
+499 GSGRHNIRDVGGAE

-525 ELGADGNNKIYTDE
+525 QLGKDAANRIYTGE

-562 AQHGYIAADANV
+562 AQNGYIVADDVV
-574 PALFSRWNGVI
+574 PALFSRWNGAI

-609 EATHIGTG
+609 EATHVGTG
-617 SNEGTPQEKYNNAM
+617 TEITPEAKYDGAM
-631 SVFQNSIDEYTA
+631 NVFQNSIKAYTE
-643 NSAHDTWFMNDCG
+643 NTAHDTWFMNDCG
-656 GTFHGTV
+656 GTFHGVV
-663 SGTDGYD
+663 SGTNVYD
-670 GNYGNGDT
+670 KDYGNGDT
-678 NDDAPI
+678 NDEAPI
-684 AFASWFNPQITRYLQ
+684 NFAHWFNPQITRYLQ

-707 GLVFFNFADKQQN
+707 GLVFFNFADKQQD
-720 SGQQYGTDNLIQS
+720 SGRKYGTDNLIQS